1 MSLVINSYNYP
12 YQGFSPV
19 PSTGSQNLIRVSGS
33 GQIQYSSF
41 GEYGINGL
49 YKSTDY
55 GKTWNYVNFINSRII
70 SLGISDSGLGIYLS
84 DLPQIGNNNAY
95 KSSDFGQTWQILNLS
110 PQATGRSYYILN
122 SSNNG
127 NEVMLYTV
135 KGSGTGPVAEPPQMV
150 RSIDGGNTFTYI
162 TPNSSLPVSID
173 DWSIKSSRDF
183 SLIYAKRFNFASFP
197 STGASEL
204 YKSIDYG
211 LNWVKCFGQDSNLF
225 AREKVSTSRN
235 GEVVI
240 IHESDSDTLG
250 SIIISSVISLD
261 YGQTWTPYIGN
272 TDASAFSDDNKY
284 ISSIRRLNPTSI
296 NSQVLTQLGFTKDF
310 PIAFDISMSLDGRY
324 QSIATENLIY
334 INNNFGYGPIYNS

>member
-1 MSLVINSYNYP
+1 MSLVINSYNYQ
-12 YQGFSPV
+12 YRGWTPV
-19 PSTGSQNLIRVSGS
+19 SSTGYQNLIRVSGS

-55 GKTWNYVNFINSRII
+55 GKTWSYINFNNTRII
-70 SLGISDSGLGIYLS
+70 SLEISDSGQVIYLT
-84 DLPQIGNNNAY
+84 DLPLTGNNNAY

-110 PQATGRSYYILN
+110 PQASGRQHYILN
-122 SSNNG
+122 SSNDG
-127 NEVMLYTV
+127 NEVMLYVV
-135 KGSGTGPVAEPPQMV
+135 KGSGTGPVAEPPKMV
-150 RSIDGGNTFTYI
+150 RSIDGGNTFTYTI
-162 TPNSSLPVSID
+162 PNSSLPISIS
-173 DWSIKSSRDF
+173 DWSVKSSRDF
-183 SLIYAKRFNFASFP
+183 STIYAKRLSF
-197 STGASEL
+197 SLNVTGESEL

-211 LNWVKCFGQDSNLF
+211 LNWVQCFGQNISLI
-225 AREKVSTSRN
+225 ARGGVSTSRN

-240 IHESDSDTLG
+240 IHEYDSDTVG

-272 TDASAFSDDNKY
+272 TDKSAFSDDNKY

-296 NSQVLTQLGFTKDF
+296 NSQVLTQLGFTINF

-324 QSIATENLIY
+324 QSIATENLIHV
-334 INNNFGYGPIYNS
+334 NNNFGYGPILSNS